1 MTRDCVLT
9 FVLFNVND
17 DEAVES
23 TDVILNKRGDGP
35 RFVASSRERNA
46 CKRYQCGL
54 SSITLASKN
63 SKQKQCKRKTNNNL
77 Y

>member
-1 MTRDCVLT
+1 MTRGCVVTL
-9 FVLFNVND
+9 FLFNVTD
-17 DEAVES
+17 DDAVES
-23 TDVILNKRGDGP
+23 TDVILNKRGDEP

-63 SKQKQCKRKTNNNL
+63 KKTIF
-77 Y
+77 